1 MRIQGISGSRGV
13 AVGNVY
19 RYIQEEIVIPDY
31 TVAEDK
37 VEAEIGKFAAAM
49 ASTLKQLDTITAGTS
64 FNKQP
69 AYLQFARRRCRHGHA
84 SLASRCVC
92 GGWEENNEKVRSK
105 TNPIHQLIH
114 EQS

>member
-37 VEAEIGKFAAAM
+37 VEEEIGKFAAAM
-49 ASTLKQLDTITAGTS
+49 AATS
-64 FNKQP
+64 KAIRYN
-69 AYLQFARRRCRHGHA
+69 
-84 SLASRCVC
+84 S
-92 GGWEENNEKVRSK
+92 SK
-105 TNPIHQLIH
+105 GVERYGP
-114 EQS
+114 

>member
-37 VEAEIGKFAAAM
+37 VEAEIGKFAL
-49 ASTLKQLDTITAGTS
+49 S
-64 FNKQP
+64 
-69 AYLQFARRRCRHGHA
+69 
-84 SLASRCVC
+84 
-92 GGWEENNEKVRSK
+92 
-105 TNPIHQLIH
+105 LIH
-114 EQS
+114 ICI

>member
-37 VEAEIGKFAAAM
+37 VEEEIGKFAAAM
-49 ASTLKQLDTITAGTS
+49 AAALK
-64 FNKQP
+64 
-69 AYLQFARRRCRHGHA
+69 
-84 SLASRCVC
+84 
-92 GGWEENNEKVRSK
+92 
-105 TNPIHQLIH
+105 
-114 EQS
+114 

>member
-37 VEAEIGKFAAAM
+37 VEEEISKFATAM
-49 ASTLKQLDTITAGTS
+49 ASTLNNWILFVKKRWMKWGQ
-64 FNKQP
+64 K
-69 AYLQFARRRCRHGHA
+69 RR
-84 SLASRCVC
+84 LF
-92 GGWEENNEKVRSK
+92 
-105 TNPIHQLIH
+105 
-114 EQS
+114 

>member
-37 VEAEIGKFAAAM
+37 VEAEIGKFASANG
-49 ASTLKQLDTITAGTS
+49 SYLKAIRYNSSKGVE
-64 FNKQP
+64 
-69 AYLQFARRRCRHGHA
+69 RHG
-84 SLASRCVC
+84 
-92 GGWEENNEKVRSK
+92 
-105 TNPIHQLIH
+105 P
-114 EQS
+114 

>member
-37 VEAEIGKFAAAM
+37 VEAEIGKFASAM
-49 ASTLKQLDTITAGTS
+49 AATLKQLDTIRQKALKDMGPEESHKTHPCLMVL
-64 FNKQP
+64 NP
-69 AYLQFARRRCRHGHA
+69 LLR
-84 SLASRCVC
+84 LAIQM
-92 GGWEENNEKVRSK
+92 W
-105 TNPIHQLIH
+105 
-114 EQS
+114 